1 MPDLITIIEDDESI
15 REMLRYYFHSVG
27 YGVEDFESGED
38 YFQAVHDVQPDLY
51 ILDIMLPG
59 MDGLEILRR
68 LRGAPDTAHIPV
80 IMLTARTAEL
90 DRVKGLEQG
99 ADDYVVKPFGIMELQ
114 ARVKAVLRRTGRPQT
129 PAILKY
135 DGLEIDHAARE
146 VRRDGIP
153 VELTYKEFELLKLLC
168 ENRGTV
174 LTRDDILHAVWDYDF
189 AGETRTVDMHVKTLR
204 QKLGEGYI
212 QTVRGVGYKMP

>member
-68 LRGAPDTAHIPV
+68 SAGRRIRPIFPSSCSPPAPPSW
-80 IMLTARTAEL
+80 
-90 DRVKGLEQG
+90 
-99 ADDYVVKPFGIMELQ
+99 
-114 ARVKAVLRRTGRPQT
+114 TG
-129 PAILKY
+129 
-135 DGLEIDHAARE
+135 
-146 VRRDGIP
+146 
-153 VELTYKEFELLKLLC
+153 
-168 ENRGTV
+168 
-174 LTRDDILHAVWDYDF
+174 
-189 AGETRTVDMHVKTLR
+189 
-204 QKLGEGYI
+204 
-212 QTVRGVGYKMP
+212 

>member
-99 ADDYVVKPFGIMELQ
+99 ADD
-114 ARVKAVLRRTGRPQT
+114 
-129 PAILKY
+129 
-135 DGLEIDHAARE
+135 
-146 VRRDGIP
+146 
-153 VELTYKEFELLKLLC
+153 
-168 ENRGTV
+168 
-174 LTRDDILHAVWDYDF
+174 
-189 AGETRTVDMHVKTLR
+189 
-204 QKLGEGYI
+204 
-212 QTVRGVGYKMP
+212 